1 MNTITN
7 IITGTIT
14 NNTLAEAIA
23 DASRT
28 SKGRVNADRVGKTAY
43 KELRRIVDSMRLP
56 AYECRRIDKDA
67 AVHDGDQYQ
76 VCRSYLGGR
85 IRELL
90 AYIGPVNGVTVD
102 MRACI
107 DDAIHVAAAERIVI
121 HDAELERLVKR
132 RRELKDIIDAGVG
145 LVSTPGGGITQAAG
159 ELERVNARIDELES
173 LDYTKTKD
181 LKIASP
187 TAFFNAIMLAF
198 GKRFDGYLSLTA
210 DEVERLELA
219 RKEARKAARK
229 AERARK
235 KAAGKAAKSP
245 EITMEQD
252 VMDVINQ
259 RING

>member
-1 MNTITN
+1 MTTITTT
-7 IITGTIT
+7 IGTIH
-14 NNTLAEAIA
+14 NNSLAEAIA

-28 SKGRVNADRVGKTAY
+28 SKGRVNADRVGKATY
-43 KELRRIVDSMRLP
+43 KELRRIVDTMRLA
-56 AYECRRIDKDA
+56 AYECLRIDKDA
-67 AVHDGDQYQ
+67 QTHETEQYQ

-107 DDAIHVAAAERIVI
+107 DDAIHVSGANRIVI
-121 HDAELERLVKR
+121 HDAELEKLIKR
-132 RRELKDIIDAGVG
+132 RRELRDVIDAGTD
-145 LVSTPGGGITQAAG
+145 LVSTPGGGITRAAG

-187 TAFFNAIMLAF
+187 TAFFNAVMLAF

-210 DEVERLELA
+210 EEVERLELA

-229 AERARK
+229 KERDRK
-235 KAAGKAAKSP
+235 KAAGKAAKVQ
-245 EITMEQD
+245 EVATEQD
-252 VMDVINQ
+252 VMDVIAN
-259 RING
+259 RLNG

>member
-1 MNTITN
+1 MTSTYILNT
-7 IITGTIT
+7 
-14 NNTLAEAIA
+14 NTLAQAIA

-28 SKGRVNADRVGKTAY
+28 SKGRVNSDRVGKAAY
-43 KELRRIVDSMRLP
+43 KELRRIVDTMRLP
-56 AYECRRIDKDA
+56 AYECRRIDADA
-67 AVHDGDQYQ
+67 QIHDDPQYQ
-76 VCRSYLGGR
+76 TCRSYLGGR

-102 MRACI
+102 IRACI
-107 DDAIHVAAAERIVI
+107 DDAIHASGANRIIV
-121 HDAELERLVKR
+121 HDAELEKLIKR
-132 RRELKDIIDAGVG
+132 RRELKDIIDDGVG

-159 ELERVNARIDELES
+159 ELERVNQRIDELES

-181 LKIASP
+181 LKIVSP
-187 TAFFNAIMLAF
+187 TAFYNAIMLAF

-229 AERARK
+229 KERDRK
-235 KAAGKAAKSP
+235 KAAGKAAKAP
-245 EITMEQD
+245 EVTMEQD
-252 VMDVINQ
+252 VIDVIAN

>member
-1 MNTITN
+1 MFNNTI
-7 IITGTIT
+7 IGTIT

-28 SKGRVNADRVGKTAY
+28 SKGRVNADRVGKATY

-56 AYECRRIDKDA
+56 AYECRRIDADA
-67 AVHDGDQYQ
+67 QIHDGDQYQ

-90 AYIGPVNGVTVD
+90 AFIGPVNGVTVD

-107 DDAIHVAAAERIVI
+107 DDAIAVSGANRIIV
-121 HDAELERLVKR
+121 HDAELEKLIKR
-132 RRELKDIIDAGVG
+132 RRELKDVIDDGVG
-145 LVSTPGGGITQAAG
+145 LVSTPGGGVTRAQA
-159 ELERVNARIDELES
+159 ELERVNARIDELEA

-187 TAFFNAIMLAF
+187 TAFYNAIMLSF

-210 DEVERLELA
+210 EEVERLELA

-229 AERARK
+229 KERDRK
-235 KAAGKAAKSP
+235 KAAGKAAKVQ
-245 EITMEQD
+245 EVATEQN
-252 VMDVINQ
+252 VMDVINA
-259 RING
+259 RMNG

>member
-1 MNTITN
+1 MTNYILNTN
-7 IITGTIT
+7 S
-14 NNTLAEAIA
+14 LAEAIA

-28 SKGRVNADRVGKTAY
+28 SKGRVNADRVGKATY

-56 AYECRRIDKDA
+56 AYECRRIDADA
-67 AVHDGDQYQ
+67 QIHDDPQYQ
-76 VCRSYLGGR
+76 TCRSYLGGR

-90 AYIGPVNGVTVD
+90 AFIGPVNGVTVD

-107 DDAIHVAAAERIVI
+107 DDAIHVSGANRIIV
-121 HDAELERLVKR
+121 HDAELEKLIKR
-132 RRELKDIIDAGVG
+132 RRELREIVDAGTE
-145 LVSTPGGGITQAAG
+145 LVSTPGGGITQAQA
-159 ELERVNARIDELES
+159 ELERVNQRIDELEA

-187 TAFFNAIMLAF
+187 TAFYNAIMLAF

-229 AERARK
+229 KERDRK
-235 KAAGKAAKSP
+235 KAAGKAAKVQ
-245 EITMEQD
+245 EVATEQN
-252 VMDVINQ
+252 VMDVINA
-259 RING
+259 RMNG

>member
-1 MNTITN
+1 MFTNTT
-7 IITGTIT
+7 TATIF
-14 NNTLAEAIA
+14 NNTLAQAIA

-28 SKGRVNADRVGKTAY
+28 SKGRVNSDRVGKAAY

-56 AYECRRIDKDA
+56 AYECRRIDADA
-67 AVHDGDQYQ
+67 QIHDDPQYQ
-76 VCRSYLGGR
+76 TCRSYLGGR
-85 IRELL
+85 VRELL

-102 MRACI
+102 VRACI
-107 DDAIHVAAAERIVI
+107 DDAIHVAGAMRIIV
-121 HDAELERLVKR
+121 HDAELERLIKR
-132 RRELKDIIDAGVG
+132 RRELREIVDAGTE
-145 LVSTPGGGITQAAG
+145 LVSTPGGGVTRAQA

-181 LKIASP
+181 LKISSP
-187 TAFFNAIMLAF
+187 TAFFNAVMLAF

-235 KAAGKAAKSP
+235 KAAGKAAKTP
-245 EITMEQD
+245 EVTMEAD
-252 VMDVINQ
+252 VMDVINN

>member
-1 MNTITN
+1 MFNTN

-14 NNTLAEAIA
+14 NNTLAQAIA

-28 SKGRVNADRVGKTAY
+28 SKGRVNSDRVGKAAY

-56 AYECRRIDKDA
+56 AYECLRIDKDA
-67 AVHDGDQYQ
+67 QVHDGDQYQ
-76 VCRSYLGGR
+76 TCRSYLGGR

-107 DDAIHVAAAERIVI
+107 DDAIHVSGANRIIV
-121 HDAELERLVKR
+121 HDAELEKLIKR
-132 RRELKDIIDAGVG
+132 RRELKDIIDDGVG

-159 ELERVNARIDELES
+159 ELERVNTRIDELES

-181 LKIASP
+181 LKISSP
-187 TAFFNAIMLAF
+187 TAFYNAIMLAF

-210 DEVERLELA
+210 EEVERLELA

-229 AERARK
+229 KERDRK
-235 KAAGKAAKSP
+235 KAAGKAAKVQ
-245 EITMEQD
+245 EVATEQN
-252 VMDVINQ
+252 VMDVINA
-259 RING
+259 RMNG

>member
-1 MNTITN
+1 MNTT
-7 IITGTIT
+7 TGTIM
-14 NNTLAEAIA
+14 NNTLAASIA

-28 SKGRVNADRVGKTAY
+28 TKGRVNADRVGKPAY

-56 AYECRRIDKDA
+56 AYECRRINKDA
-67 AVHDGDQYQ
+67 QAHETEQYLT
-76 VCRSYLGGR
+76 CRSYLGGR

-102 MRACI
+102 IRACI
-107 DDAIHVAAAERIVI
+107 DDAIAVSGSERIIV
-121 HDAELERLVKR
+121 HDAELEKLIKR
-132 RRELKDIIDAGVG
+132 RRELREIVDAGTG
-145 LVSTPGGGITQAAG
+145 LVSTPGGGITLAAG
-159 ELERVNARIDELES
+159 ELERVNSRIDELES

-187 TAFFNAIMLAF
+187 TAFFNAVMLAF

-210 DEVERLELA
+210 EEVERLELA

-235 KAAGKAAKSP
+235 KAAGKAAKTP
-245 EITMEQD
+245 EVTMEQD
-252 VMDVINQ
+252 VMDVIAN
-259 RING
+259 RVNG

>member
-1 MNTITN
+1 MTSTYILNTN
-7 IITGTIT
+7 S
-14 NNTLAEAIA
+14 LASAIA

-28 SKGRVNADRVGKTAY
+28 SKGRVNADRVGKATY

-56 AYECRRIDKDA
+56 SYECLRIDKDA
-67 AVHDGDQYQ
+67 QIHDGDQYQ
-76 VCRSYLGGR
+76 TCRSYLGGR

-107 DDAIHVAAAERIVI
+107 DDAIHVSGANRIII
-121 HDAELERLVKR
+121 HDAELERLIKR
-132 RRELKDIIDAGVG
+132 RRELKDIVDAESVPVSTQQAGV
-145 LVSTPGGGITQAAG
+145 TAAQA
-159 ELERVNARIDELES
+159 ELARCNARIEELEA

-229 AERARK
+229 KERDRK
-235 KAAGKAAKSP
+235 KAASKAAKVQ
-245 EITMEQD
+245 EVTMEAD
-252 VMDVINQ
+252 VMDVIAN
-259 RING
+259 RVNG

>member
-1 MNTITN
+1 MFNTNTT
-7 IITGTIT
+7 TGTIVQ
-14 NNTLAEAIA
+14 NTLASAIA

-28 SKGRVNADRVGKTAY
+28 SKGRVNADRVGKPAY
-43 KELRRIVDSMRLP
+43 KELRRLVDSMRIP

-67 AVHDGDQYQ
+67 LVHDDPQYQ
-76 VCRSYLGGR
+76 TCRSYLGCR

-107 DDAIHVAAAERIVI
+107 DDAIHVAAAERIIV
-121 HDAELERLVKR
+121 HDAELEKLIKR
-132 RRELKDIIDAGVG
+132 RRELKDIVDAEAVPVSIQHAGVT
-145 LVSTPGGGITQAAG
+145 SAQA

-187 TAFFNAIMLAF
+187 TAFFNAVMLAF

-210 DEVERLELA
+210 EEVERLELA

-229 AERARK
+229 KERDRK
-235 KAAGKAAKSP
+235 KAAGKAARAP
-245 EITMEQD
+245 EVAMEQD
-252 VMDVINQ
+252 VMDVIAN

>member
-1 MNTITN
+1 MTTNMTTIG
-7 IITGTIT
+7 IIH
-14 NNTLAEAIA
+14 NNTLASAIA

-28 SKGRVNADRVGKTAY
+28 SKGRVNADRVGKATY

-56 AYECRRIDKDA
+56 AYECLRIDKDA
-67 AVHDGDQYQ
+67 QIHDADQYQ

-90 AYIGPVNGVTVD
+90 AFIGPVNGVTVD

-107 DDAIHVAAAERIVI
+107 DDAIHVSGANRIVI
-121 HDAELERLVKR
+121 HDAELERLIKR
-132 RRELKDIIDAGVG
+132 RRELKDVIDAGTD
-145 LVSTPGGGITQAAG
+145 LVSTPGGGITRAAG
-159 ELERVNARIDELES
+159 ELERVDARIDELEA

-187 TAFFNAIMLAF
+187 TAFFNAVMLAF

-210 DEVERLELA
+210 EEVEQLELA

-235 KAAGKAAKSP
+235 KAAGKAAKVQ
-245 EITMEQD
+245 EVATEQN
-252 VMDVINQ
+252 VMDVINA
-259 RING
+259 RMNG

>member
-1 MNTITN
+1 MNTITTN
-7 IITGTIT
+7 PFTIH

-28 SKGRVNADRVGKTAY
+28 SKGRVNADRVGKPAY
-43 KELRRIVDSMRLP
+43 KELRRIVDTMRLP

-67 AVHDGDQYQ
+67 QIHDGDQYQ

-90 AYIGPVNGVTVD
+90 TFIGPVNGVTVD

-107 DDAIHVAAAERIVI
+107 DDAIHVSGAERIII
-121 HDAELERLVKR
+121 HDAELEKLIKR
-132 RRELKDIIDAGVG
+132 RRELRETVDAESVPVSTQQAGV
-145 LVSTPGGGITQAAG
+145 TAAQA
-159 ELERVNARIDELES
+159 ELERVNRRIDELEA

-181 LKIASP
+181 LKISSP
-187 TAFFNAIMLAF
+187 TAFFNAVMLAF

-210 DEVERLELA
+210 EEVERLELA

-235 KAAGKAAKSP
+235 KAAGKAAKTP
-245 EITMEQD
+245 EVTMEAD
-252 VMDVINQ
+252 VMDVINH
-259 RING
+259 RVNG

>member
-1 MNTITN
+1 MFNTN
-7 IITGTIT
+7 ITTGTIT
-14 NNTLAEAIA
+14 NNTLAQAIA

-28 SKGRVNADRVGKTAY
+28 SKGRVNADRVGKATY
-43 KELRRIVDSMRLP
+43 KELRRIVDTMRLP

-67 AVHDGDQYQ
+67 QVHDGDQYQ

-102 MRACI
+102 VRACI
-107 DDAIHVAAAERIVI
+107 DDAIHVSAAERIIV
-121 HDAELERLVKR
+121 HDAELEKLIKR
-132 RRELKDIIDAGVG
+132 RRELREIVDAGTE

-159 ELERVNARIDELES
+159 ELERVNARIDELEA

-181 LKIASP
+181 LKIASA

-198 GKRFDGYLSLTA
+198 GKRFDGYLSMTA
-210 DEVERLELA
+210 DEVERMELA

-229 AERARK
+229 DERARK
-235 KAAGKAAKSP
+235 KATGRQAKAQ
-245 EITMEQD
+245 EVTMEQD
-252 VMDVINQ
+252 VMDIVNQ
-259 RING
+259 RVNG

>member
-1 MNTITN
+1 MFTN
-7 IITGTIT
+7 IT
-14 NNTLAEAIA
+14 NNTLAASIA

-28 SKGRVNADRVGKTAY
+28 SKGRVNADRVGKSAY
-43 KELRRIVDSMRLP
+43 RELRRIVDSMRLP
-56 AYECRRIDKDA
+56 AYECLRIDKDA
-67 AVHDGDQYQ
+67 QVHDGDQYQ

-107 DDAIHVAAAERIVI
+107 DDAIHVSGANRIII
-121 HDAELERLVKR
+121 HDAELEKLIKR
-132 RRELKDIIDAGVG
+132 RRELREIVDAGTE
-145 LVSTPGGGITQAAG
+145 LVSTPGGGVTQAAG

-181 LKIASP
+181 LKISSP
-187 TAFFNAIMLAF
+187 AGFFNAIMLAF

-210 DEVERLELA
+210 DEVEAMELA

-229 AERARK
+229 KERDRK
-235 KAAGKAAKSP
+235 KAAGRQAKAP
-245 EITMEQD
+245 EVTMEQD
-252 VMDVINQ
+252 VMDIVNH

>member
-1 MNTITN
+1 MNTIN
-7 IITGTIT
+7 ITTGTIT
-14 NNTLAEAIA
+14 NNTLAQAIA

-28 SKGRVNADRVGKTAY
+28 SKGRVNADRVGKATY

-67 AVHDGDQYQ
+67 QVHDGDQYQ

-90 AYIGPVNGVTVD
+90 AFIGPVNGVTVD

-107 DDAIHVAAAERIVI
+107 NDAIHVAAAERIII
-121 HDAELERLVKR
+121 HDAELEKLIKR
-132 RRELKDIIDAGVG
+132 RRELKEIVDAGVG
-145 LVSTPGGGITQAAG
+145 LVSTPGGGVTRAAV
-159 ELERVNARIDELES
+159 ELERVNQRIDELES

-187 TAFFNAIMLAF
+187 TAFFNAVMLAF

-210 DEVERLELA
+210 EDVERLELA

-235 KAAGKAAKSP
+235 KAAGRQAKTP
-245 EITMEQD
+245 EVTMEAD
-252 VMDVINQ
+252 VMDVVNH

>member
-1 MNTITN
+1 MKTIN
-7 IITGTIT
+7 ITTGTIV
-14 NNTLAEAIA
+14 NNTLAASIA

-28 SKGRVNADRVGKTAY
+28 SKGRVNADRVGKATY

-56 AYECRRIDKDA
+56 AYECRRINKDA
-67 AVHDGDQYQ
+67 QAHETEQYQ

-102 MRACI
+102 VRACI
-107 DDAIHVAAAERIVI
+107 DDAIAVSGSERIII
-121 HDAELERLVKR
+121 HDAELEKLIKR

-145 LVSTPGGGITQAAG
+145 LVSTPGGGITRAQA
-159 ELERVNARIDELES
+159 ELERCNARIDELES

-187 TAFFNAIMLAF
+187 TAFYNAVMLAF

-210 DEVERLELA
+210 DEVEAMELA

-235 KAAGKAAKSP
+235 KAAGKAAKTP
-245 EITMEQD
+245 EIATEQD
-252 VMDVINQ
+252 VMDVIAN
-259 RING
+259 RISG

>member
-1 MNTITN
+1 MFNTTT
-7 IITGTIT
+7 TGTIT

-43 KELRRIVDSMRLP
+43 KELRRLVDSMRLP
-56 AYECRRIDKDA
+56 AYECRRINKDA
-67 AVHDGDQYQ
+67 QAHDGDQYQ
-76 VCRSYLGGR
+76 TCRSYLGGR

-102 MRACI
+102 IRACI
-107 DDAIHVAAAERIVI
+107 DDAIAVSGAERIVI
-121 HDAELERLVKR
+121 HDAELEQLIKR
-132 RRELKDIIDAGVG
+132 RRELRDMVDAESVPVSIQQAGVT
-145 LVSTPGGGITQAAG
+145 SAQA
-159 ELERVNARIDELES
+159 ELARCNARIDELES

-181 LKIASP
+181 LKISSP

-198 GKRFDGYLSLTA
+198 GKRFDGYLSMTA
-210 DEVERLELA
+210 EEVEQLELA

-235 KAAGKAAKSP
+235 KAAGKAAKVQ
-245 EITMEQD
+245 EVTMEQD
-252 VMDVINQ
+252 VMDVIAN
-259 RING
+259 RVNG

>member
-1 MNTITN
+1 MTSTYILNT
-7 IITGTIT
+7 
-14 NNTLAEAIA
+14 NTLAQAIA

-28 SKGRVNADRVGKTAY
+28 SKGRVNADRVGKPAY

-56 AYECRRIDKDA
+56 AYECRRINKDA
-67 AVHDGDQYQ
+67 QAHETEQYLT
-76 VCRSYLGGR
+76 CRSYLGGR

-90 AYIGPVNGVTVD
+90 IYIGPVNGVTVD
-102 MRACI
+102 IRACI
-107 DDAIHVAAAERIVI
+107 DDAIAVSGAERVVI

-132 RRELKDIIDAGVG
+132 RRELKDIVDAGVG
-145 LVSTPGGGITQAAG
+145 LVSTPSGGITQAAG
-159 ELERVNARIDELES
+159 ELERVNQRIDELEA

-187 TAFFNAIMLAF
+187 TAFFNAVMLAF

-210 DEVERLELA
+210 DEVEQLELA

-235 KAAGKAAKSP
+235 KAAGRQAKAP
-245 EITMEQD
+245 EVTMEQD
-252 VMDVINQ
+252 VMDVIAN
-259 RING
+259 RVNG

>member
-1 MNTITN
+1 MFTNTTTI
-7 IITGTIT
+7 GTIT

-28 SKGRVNADRVGKTAY
+28 SKGRVNADRVGKAAY
-43 KELRRIVDSMRLP
+43 KELRRIVDTMRLP

-67 AVHDGDQYQ
+67 QVHESEQYLT
-76 VCRSYLGGR
+76 CRSYLGGR

-90 AYIGPVNGVTVD
+90 TFIGPVNGVTVD
-102 MRACI
+102 IRACI
-107 DDAIHVAAAERIVI
+107 DDAIHVSGAERVII
-121 HDAELERLVKR
+121 HDAELEKLIKR
-132 RRELKDIIDAGVG
+132 RRELREIVDAGTE
-145 LVSTPGGGITQAAG
+145 LVSTPGGGVTRAQA

-181 LKIASP
+181 LKISSP
-187 TAFFNAIMLAF
+187 TAFYNAVMLAF

-210 DEVERLELA
+210 EEVEQMELA

-235 KAAGKAAKSP
+235 KAAGRQAKSP
-245 EITMEQD
+245 EVTMEQD
-252 VMDVINQ
+252 VMDIVNQ
-259 RING
+259 RVNG

>member
-1 MNTITN
+1 MTTNTF
-7 IITGTIT
+7 TIH
-14 NNTLAEAIA
+14 NNTLASAIA

-28 SKGRVNADRVGKTAY
+28 SKGRVNADRVGKATY
-43 KELRRIVDSMRLP
+43 KELLRIVDSMRLP

-67 AVHDGDQYQ
+67 QIHDGDQYQ

-107 DDAIHVAAAERIVI
+107 DDAIHVSGANRIVI
-121 HDAELERLVKR
+121 HDAELEKLIKR
-132 RRELKDIIDAGVG
+132 RRELKDVIDAGADI
-145 LVSTPGGGITQAAG
+145 VSTPGGGIPRAAG
-159 ELERVNARIDELES
+159 ELERVNARIDELEA

-187 TAFFNAIMLAF
+187 TAFFNAVMLAF

-210 DEVERLELA
+210 EEVERLELA

-229 AERARK
+229 KERDRK
-235 KAAGKAAKSP
+235 KAAGKAAKVQ
-245 EITMEQD
+245 EVATEQN
-252 VMDVINQ
+252 VMDVIAN
-259 RING
+259 RVNG

>member
-1 MNTITN
+1 MFTNTTTA
-7 IITGTIT
+7 IIF
-14 NNTLAEAIA
+14 NNTLAQAIA

-28 SKGRVNADRVGKTAY
+28 SKGRVNADRVGKATY

-56 AYECRRIDKDA
+56 AYECRRIDADA
-67 AVHDGDQYQ
+67 QIHDGDQYQ

-107 DDAIHVAAAERIVI
+107 DDAIAVSGANRIIV
-121 HDAELERLVKR
+121 HDAELEKLIKR
-132 RRELKDIIDAGVG
+132 RRELREIVDAGTE

-159 ELERVNARIDELES
+159 ELERVNARIDELEA

-181 LKIASP
+181 LKISSP
-187 TAFFNAIMLAF
+187 TAFYNAIMLAF

-210 DEVERLELA
+210 EEVERLELA

-229 AERARK
+229 KERDRK
-235 KAAGKAAKSP
+235 KAAGRQAKAP
-245 EITMEQD
+245 EVTMEQD
-252 VMDVINQ
+252 VMDIVNH

>member
-1 MNTITN
+1 MTSTYILNT
-7 IITGTIT
+7 
-14 NNTLAEAIA
+14 NTLASAIA

-28 SKGRVNADRVGKTAY
+28 SKGRVNADRVGKPAY

-67 AVHDGDQYQ
+67 QVHDGDQYR

-107 DDAIHVAAAERIVI
+107 DDAIHVSGAERIVV
-121 HDAELERLVKR
+121 HDAELEKLIKR
-132 RRELKDIIDAGVG
+132 RRELREIVDAGTE
-145 LVSTPGGGITQAAG
+145 LVSTPGGGVTQAAG
-159 ELERVNARIDELES
+159 ELERCNARIDELEA

-187 TAFFNAIMLAF
+187 TAFYNAIMLAF

-210 DEVERLELA
+210 EEVEAMERA

-235 KAAGKAAKSP
+235 KAAGKPAKSP
-245 EITMEQD
+245 EVTMEQD
-252 VMDVINQ
+252 VMDIVNQ
-259 RING
+259 RVNG